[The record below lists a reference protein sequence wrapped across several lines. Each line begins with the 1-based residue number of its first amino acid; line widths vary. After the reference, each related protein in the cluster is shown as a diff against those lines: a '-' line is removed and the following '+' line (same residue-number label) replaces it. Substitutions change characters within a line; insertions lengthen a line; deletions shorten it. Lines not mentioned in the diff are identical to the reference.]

1 MPFYSYKRIACA
13 TLFLLTLRPFWASN
27 STSVL
32 SSGKIINPTGKS
44 IEQYL
49 RAEKQKNKGS
59 KQRDYYDHKKV
70 INFDERFVRTHFS
83 TIMPH
88 TSTLLQPV
96 WKTVSQRDNCRN
108 YYELHTFCFQE
119 FWFNH
124 FFTAFAG
131 IVSLMLH
138 KTISVIFQREECF
151 IILIKSE
158 ACYLKIKLKRCLTF
172 STRFQTYSLMTPPKI
187 FPLLISCC
195 LNTDNVLKRI

>member
-96 WKTVSQRDNCRN
+96 WKTASQQDSCRN
-108 YYELHTFCFQE
+108 YYE
-119 FWFNH
+119 
-124 FFTAFAG
+124 FTHVLLLG
-131 IVSLMLH
+131 ILVQS
-138 KTISVIFQREECF
+138 F
-151 IILIKSE
+151 IHCI
-158 ACYLKIKLKRCLTF
+158 CR
-172 STRFQTYSLMTPPKI
+172 
-187 FPLLISCC
+187 
-195 LNTDNVLKRI
+195 NRIIYVT